1 MQEADLTVS
10 WQTLLPA
17 VAALGLALASVA
29 CGDDDQDGATPTIGA
44 DGQIAPTNGTEP
56 SPTPISTPTPFS
68 GRRTGLPEVDAVV
81 AAIESDDA
89 DRVRSL
95 LRYMTFPCEPP
106 GSAGLAICRPGQ
118 EEGSAVDLFPLE
130 GCEPGSLSSREEVEA
145 ARLTG
150 RGMSASILHEVYG
163 APPGFEPPA
172 EYIAVFS
179 TASGSGQGLAMAID
193 QGQIV
198 KIFFAAIVP
207 ESPFCTATPA
217 GIVDALGLEE
227 VIPAEP

>member
-1 MQEADLTVS
+1 MNWRT
-10 WQTLLPA
+10 WLPA
-17 VAALGLALASVA
+17 VAVIGLALGGIA
-29 CGDDDQDGATPTIGA
+29 CDDDGQDGGTPTVAA

-56 SPTPISTPTPFS
+56 SPPPLSTPTPFS
-68 GRRTGLPEVDAVV
+68 GRRTGIAGVDAVV

-130 GCEPGSLSSREEVEA
+130 GCEPGSLSSREEVDSL
-145 ARLTG
+145 RLTG
-150 RGMSASILHEVYG
+150 RGMSASILHEVYR

-172 EYIAVFS
+172 EYFAVFV
-179 TASGSGQGLAMAID
+179 TASGSGQGLAMAIG

-198 KIFFAAIVP
+198 KIFFAAMVP
-207 ESPFCTATPA
+207 QSTFCTATPA